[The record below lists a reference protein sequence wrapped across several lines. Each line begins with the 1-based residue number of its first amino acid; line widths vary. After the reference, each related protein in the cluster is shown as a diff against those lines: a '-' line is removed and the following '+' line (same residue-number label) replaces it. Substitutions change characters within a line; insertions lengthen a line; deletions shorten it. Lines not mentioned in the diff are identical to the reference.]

1 MAGAPNRARQ
11 CFIFKNLKKTQV
23 VCCASNLHARRLQE
37 FEQLKGEFETL
48 KNSAGEFRDT
58 AARKRPR
65 EPENSS
71 GPKDIWQEFEESI
84 KGHTLEPAF

>member
-1 MAGAPNRARQ
+1 MLA
-11 CFIFKNLKKTQV
+11 QV

-65 EPENSS
+65 EPETSS
-71 GPKDIWQEFEESI
+71 GPKDIWQEFEDSI
-84 KGHTLEPAF
+84 KGRTLEPAF